1 MNIDPSVLSNVN
13 AQSGNAQMNNSQS
26 DELRES
32 FLTMLITQLQNQDP
46 MDPMKNKD
54 MTAQLAQ
61 INTVS
66 GIEQLND
73 TLNGITEQ
81 VDASQMIEAS
91 GLIGNAVLVPGSSVK
106 VSTAEGEEG
115 EDAQTTTT
123 PFGVELENPASRV
136 EVTLTNQSGEV
147 VATREIENVKA
158 GVESFSWDGQTDGNE
173 AAPDGAYNVSLKAFN
188 ADGEEMPS
196 TALNYAMVNGV
207 TPAEAGKDVRLDLG
221 GVYGQV
227 TLDQV
232 KQIL

>member
-1 MNIDPSVLSNVN
+1 MNIDTSVLSNAN
-13 AQSGNAQMNNSQS
+13 AKSGGPQLNQGQS

-32 FLTMLITQLQNQDP
+32 FMTMLITQLQNQDP
-46 MDPMKNKD
+46 MNPMENSE
-54 MTAQLAQ
+54 MTSQLAQ

-73 TLNGITEQ
+73 TLNGITQQ

-91 GLIGNAVLVPGSSVK
+91 GLIGNAVLVPGSNVK
-106 VSTAEGEEG
+106 VSTGEDTEGES
-115 EDAQTTTT
+115 QTTTT
-123 PFGVELENPASRV
+123 PFGIELENPASRV

-147 VATREIENVKA
+147 VATREIKNVKA
-158 GVESFSWDGQTDGNE
+158 GVESFSWDGQTDGDE
-173 AAPDGAYNVSLKAFN
+173 TAPDGAYNVSLKAFN

-196 TALNYAMVNGV
+196 SALNYALVQGV
-207 TPAEAGKDVRLDLG
+207 TPASAGEDVRLDLG

-227 TLDQV
+227 TIDQV